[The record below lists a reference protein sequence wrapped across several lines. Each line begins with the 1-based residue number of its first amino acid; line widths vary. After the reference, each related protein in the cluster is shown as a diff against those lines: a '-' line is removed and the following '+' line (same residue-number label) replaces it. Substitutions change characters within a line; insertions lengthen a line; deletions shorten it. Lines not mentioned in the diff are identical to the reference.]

1 VKNSTLPL
9 FDVSA
14 ISLSALCL
22 IHCLAL
28 PVLVG
33 VLPVLSAWQSAKW
46 VHILFVA
53 IALPLTTFALW
64 RSHRRHALPRALMFM
79 AAGGILGLAIGSL
92 GWPDESF
99 EVPVTVAGSLLLA
112 SAHLWNWSRHSRGS
126 R

>member
-1 VKNSTLPL
+1 MKNSTFPL
-9 FDVSA
+9 SDVSA
-14 ISLSALCL
+14 IGLSALCL
-22 IHCLAL
+22 VHCLAL

-53 IALPLTTFALW
+53 IALPVTTFALW
-64 RSHRRHALPRALMFM
+64 RSHHGRALPRILVLM
-79 AAGGILGLAIGSL
+79 AATGLLGLAVGSL

-112 SAHLWNWSRHSRGS
+112 GAHLWNWSRHRCGS